1 MRQCRTFRRIL
12 VAAALVFGATFWCT
26 REVARGQGGRDASF
40 EYGPAESL
48 SQILGRPTGDSVA
61 LSVLSASDIE
71 AYVEFGHKKGDYSRK
86 TGAARSNAG
95 SPFEFELERLQPD
108 TRYFYRLCSR
118 RPGRDGFSI
127 GEEYTFHTQRRPGST
142 FTFALQGDSH
152 PERVGKM
159 YSPDLYVRTMRNV
172 EEDRPD
178 FYLTMGDDFSLD
190 RLVNRGTLE
199 QSSVDRVYAHQ
210 RSFLGLVGRSSPLF
224 LVNGNHEQAGFNW
237 LDGTPQNPAVMAGI
251 ARNQFFALPAPDD
264 FYSGD
269 NKELEF
275 VGLLRDYY
283 AWTWGDALF
292 VVMDPYWHSPV
303 PIDSAQRS
311 ERGGRQRSEYVGDE
325 RRGTSGGGRRG
336 DAAGGVQRADRS
348 GNERRRGGSGGGE
361 RRGGSGGEDRNASR
375 GRRVRD
381 WWGMSIGDEQYNWL
395 KDTLEQSEARYK
407 FVFCH
412 HVMGTGR
419 GGIEMAHLYE
429 WGGKSQDGTW
439 QFDEKRPG
447 WEKPIHQLLV
457 DTGVTIFFQGHDH
470 IFARQELDGVIYQ
483 SVPNPAD
490 DTYQAFNREAYRTGD
505 VLPNSGHLRVTVSPE
520 NVRLDYVRSFL
531 PEDKA
536 EGENGETAFSFTVPT
551 EPRRGE

>member
-12 VAAALVFGATFWCT
+12 ATAVLVLASTVSCT
-26 REVARGQGGRDASF
+26 EEVARGQGGRDRNS

-48 SQILGRPTGDSVA
+48 SQILGRPTGDSVT
-61 LSVLSASDIE
+61 LSVLSASDLE
-71 AYVEFGHKKGDYSRK
+71 AYVEFGDTEGNYSRK
-86 TGAARSNAG
+86 TGTLRSNAG
-95 SPFEFELERLQPD
+95 SPSEFEIERLQPD

-118 RPGRDGFSI
+118 RPGQDEFSV
-127 GEEYTFHTQRRPGST
+127 GDEHTFHTQRRPGST
-142 FTFALQGDSH
+142 FAFALQGDSH
-152 PERVGKM
+152 PERLGKM
-159 YSPDLYVRTMRNV
+159 YSSELYVWTMRNV
-172 EEDRPD
+172 EKDRPD

-190 RLVNRGTLE
+190 RLVNRRTLE

-210 RSFLGLVGRSSPLF
+210 RSFLGVAGRSSSLF
-224 LVNGNHEQAGFNW
+224 LVNGNHEQAGSNW
-237 LDGTPQNPAVMAGI
+237 LDGTRNNPAVMAGI
-251 ARNQFFALPAPDD
+251 ARNRFFALPTPDN

-269 NKELEF
+269 KKEVEF

-303 PIDSAQRS
+303 PVDSAQGS
-311 ERGGRQRSEYVGDE
+311 EKGGRQRGESVGDE
-325 RRGTSGGGRRG
+325 SRGGAGGGQRG
-336 DAAGGVQRADRS
+336 R
-348 GNERRRGGSGGGE
+348 E
-361 RRGGSGGEDRNASR
+361 RRGGSRRDRRNASR
-375 GRRVRD
+375 GGRVRD
-381 WWGMSIGDEQYNWL
+381 WWGMSIGDEQYKWL
-395 KDTLEQSEARYK
+395 KDTLEQSGARYK

-439 QFDEKRPG
+439 QFDEKRPD
-447 WEKPIHQLLV
+447 WEKPIHQLMV
-457 DTGVTIFFQGHDH
+457 DNGVTIFFQGHDH

-490 DTYQAFNREAYRTGD
+490 DTYQAFNRQAYRTGD
-505 VLPNSGHLRVTVSPE
+505 ILPNSGHLLVTVSPE

-531 PEDKA
+531 PEDEA
-536 EGENGETAFSFTVPT
+536 EGENGVTAFSFTVPA
-551 EPRRGE
+551 EPLTSE